1 MGTATLVGYV
11 AATLTTLAFI
21 PQVIHTW
28 RSRNMEGISAG
39 MYTAFAIGLA
49 AWIVYGILLGEWPII
64 AANSLT
70 LIMVLFIL
78 VMKLRHSRR
87 PV

>member
-1 MGTATLVGYV
+1 METATLVGYV

-28 RSRNMEGISAG
+28 RTRKMEDISAG

-49 AWIVYGILLGEWPII
+49 AWIVYGILLGQWPII

-87 PV
+87 SV